1 MKPMRSRGLQ
11 GVFGGEGPAPSAV
24 VVLLHG
30 GPEESLHRPW
40 PWDSGRA
47 RLGAFVPALH
57 VASARW
63 EPSGGRFNLV
73 VLRARYEVRG
83 WNGAACSPV
92 SGVETTLDSIQAEA
106 GPIPVALVGH
116 SMGGRIAAVLAPRPE
131 VAVVVGLAPWWP
143 QGEGRYLRRGQSVL
157 VLQGRKDHVVDRA
170 STRIQVEEARAR
182 GVAAEWV
189 DMAGGHAMVRDW
201 RSWHSLTADF
211 VVSRLLAR

>member
-30 GPEESLHRPW
+30 GPEESLHKPW
-40 PWDSGRA
+40 PWDTGRA
-47 RLGAFVPALH
+47 RLGAFAPALQ
-57 VASARW
+57 AA
-63 EPSGGRFNLV
+63 GGRFNLA
-73 VLRARYEVRG
+73 VLRVRYEVRG

-116 SMGGRIAAVLAPRPE
+116 SMGGRIAALLAPRPE

-143 QGEGRYLRRGQSVL
+143 QGEGRFLRRGQSVL
-157 VLQGRKDHVVDRA
+157 VLQGRKDHVVDPA
-170 STRIQVEEARAR
+170 STRRQIEEARGR

-189 DMAGGHAMVRDW
+189 EMAGGHAMVRDW

-211 VVSRLLAR
+211 VVSRLLAG